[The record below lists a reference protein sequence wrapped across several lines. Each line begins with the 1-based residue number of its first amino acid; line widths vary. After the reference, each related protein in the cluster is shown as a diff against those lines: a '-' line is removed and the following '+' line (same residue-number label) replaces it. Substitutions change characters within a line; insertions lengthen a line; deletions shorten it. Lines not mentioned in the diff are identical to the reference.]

1 MARSYLGVEFGKSTH
16 VEYAVYNRNTKE
28 LVFRHGVC
36 RAGAPQVWFDKYE
49 DADNLLN
56 TALKYYPDDHILTI
70 IKRTNT
76 FEVVDTMP

>member
-1 MARSYLGVEFGKSTH
+1 MARSVDVDFGKSVK
-16 VEYAVYNRNTKE
+16 VEYAVYNRDRHE
-28 LVFRHGVC
+28 LVHEHGVYW
-36 RAGAPQVWFDKYE
+36 AGAPQVWFDKYE
-49 DADNLLN
+49 DADDLLN

>member
-1 MARSYLGVEFGKSTH
+1 MARSFLSVEFGKSTH

-28 LVFRHGVC
+28 LVFRRGVC
-36 RAGAPQVWFDKYE
+36 CAGASQVWFDKYE

-56 TALKYYPDDHILTI
+56 AALEYYPDDHILTI
-70 IKRTNT
+70 IKQTNI